1 MKLPPVFGIA
11 EKPSQLSAYASAFK
25 AKKYDFYYIIEPC
38 STFSGGICLFSAVG
52 HLVELQE
59 PHLYKG
65 FEHLEEWRIDDLP
78 LKIPKPYQYIPSKDG
93 EKTLKQIKNIIR
105 QIVNQHGAS
114 NVTAVCATDIDVEG
128 SAIAN
133 LILKHC
139 LTEDEYR
146 QLTIKRLW
154 INSLEK
160 SAVFK
165 GFNNLHDNKKDY
177 NMYVQG
183 ITRAAADWHVGL
195 ATTRVLTIYVQSM
208 LDVLLKQRAGNNG
221 PALSARDILG
231 KTAVRSGR
239 IILPVLHMVYNRDNA
254 IEHFESEDF
263 YELYADFQVSNGKYR
278 GKLEGFK
285 TFLRKDVED
294 VLNRHA
300 LNHKGQ
306 YSGLVTSV
314 QKENKKTASPKLHSL
329 STLQG
334 WANKKHSITA
344 KNVLKTCQSLYENHK
359 LLTYPR
365 TDCQFITKFEFDYLL
380 ENLDAYKAGIGVQFE
395 NAHTE
400 PRTRYVDGKR
410 VVEHF
415 AIIPTKNIP
424 TQADLQKLSANEYKI
439 YMEVMRTTLA
449 MFAPDY
455 EYEKTTVLTNLNG
468 LDFKT
473 IGNTEKSPGF
483 KILWAKD
490 EAPEEEKDKGKGTDE
505 EESESNIQLPIINE
519 RENCSGIVD
528 VKKGSTKPP
537 SFYTEAT
544 LLDAMETAGKLVED
558 EEDASI
564 LKEVEGIGTVAT
576 RADAIESL
584 KQANY
589 IYVDKNRLRLTAK
602 AFIACKATEG
612 TLLSSPTMTA
622 KWEKYLKQ
630 IGEGTKSPEP
640 FLESI
645 DKFIE
650 KFLKTIPDVISRQ
663 DTIEFF
669 NQLIDDV
676 QESNQ
681 SFICPKC
688 KQGYIKAINTSNG
701 GFYGC
706 SNFSNEQIKCNFN
719 LPAIYSQKK
728 LSAANI
734 KALLTK
740 GKTPPLKLKNKVGK
754 EYLAHVVLNSTTFK
768 LTHEFA
774 EKPKPKKTK

>member
-11 EKPSQLSAYASAFK
+11 EKPSQLRAYASAFS
-25 AKKYDFYYIIEPC
+25 AKKIDDFYIVQPC
-38 STFSGGICLFSAVG
+38 STFPQGIILMSGLGHCLEIRRP
-52 HLVELQE
+52 ELNS
-59 PHLYKG
+59 G
-65 FEHLEEWRIDDLP
+65 FEHLKEWRIEDLP
-78 LKIPKPYQYIPSKDG
+78 FKIPKPYKYDPSETGAKI
-93 EKTLKQIKNIIR
+93 LKNVKPVIR
-105 QIVNQHGAS
+105 QIIDQHGIN
-114 NVTAVCATDIDVEG
+114 NVTAICCTDIDVEG
-128 SAIAN
+128 SSIFN
-133 LILKHC
+133 NMLKFC
-139 LTEDEYR
+139 ISDEEYR
-146 QLTIKRLW
+146 QITIKRLW
-154 INSLEK
+154 INSLES

-165 GFNNLHDNKKDY
+165 GFNNLQDNKKDY
-177 NMYVQG
+177 NMYIQG

-208 LDVLLKQRAGNNG
+208 LELLLKQRAGNSG
-221 PALSARDILG
+221 PTLTAKDILG

-239 IILPVLHMVYNRDNA
+239 IILPVLHMVYNRVNT
-254 IEHFESEDF
+254 IENFESEDF
-263 YELYADFQVSNGKYR
+263 YEIYADFQANSGSYR

-294 VLNRHA
+294 VLSRHS

-306 YSGLVTSV
+306 YTGQVTSV

-329 STLQG
+329 STIQS
-334 WANKKHSITA
+334 WANKKWKITA
-344 KNVLKTCQSLYENHK
+344 KSTLKICQNLYENHK

-365 TDCQFITKFEFDYLL
+365 SDCQFITKFEFDYLL
-380 ENLDAYKAGIGVQFE
+380 ENLDAYKAGIDVQFE
-395 NAHTE
+395 NVHTE
-400 PRTRYVDGKR
+400 PRTRYVDGNR

-415 AIIPTKNIP
+415 AIIPTRNIP
-424 TQADLQKLSANEYKI
+424 SQEDLQKLTPNEYKI

-455 EYEKTTVLTNLNG
+455 EYEKTTIITNLNG

-473 IGNTEKSPGF
+473 VGNTEKNLGF
-483 KILWAKD
+483 KTLWAND
-490 EAPEEEKDKGKGTDE
+490 DAPTDE
-505 EESESNIQLPIINE
+505 KVKGSHDEDSDSNLQLPPIHE
-519 RENCSGIVD
+519 HENCSGIVD

-537 SFYTEAT
+537 SLYTEAT
-544 LLDAMETAGKLVED
+544 LLDAMETAGKFVED

-584 KQANY
+584 KEASY
-589 IYVDKNRLRLTAK
+589 IVVEKNRLNLTAK
-602 AFIACKATEG
+602 AYIACKATEG

-630 IGEGTKSPEP
+630 IGEGIKPPEP

-650 KFLKTIPDVISRQ
+650 KFIKTIPDVISRQ
-663 DTIEFF
+663 DTVEFF
-669 NQLIDDV
+669 NQLIDNV

-681 SFICPKC
+681 SQICPKC
-688 KQGYIKAINTSNG
+688 KEGFIKAINTSNG
-701 GFYGC
+701 LFYGC
-706 SNFSNEQIKCNFN
+706 SNFRNEQIKCNFN
-719 LPAIYSQKK
+719 LPSIYSHKK

-740 GKTPPLKLKNKVGK
+740 GKTPPLKLKNKNGQ
-754 EYLAHVVLNSTTFK
+754 EYLARVVLNTTTFK

-774 EKPKPKKTK
+774 DKQKSKATK